1 MQTEDREQPA
11 AASRRVG
18 CDERDRQERAGFR
31 ALGRLWSR
39 REPGASDN
47 LRLWLQHSEGE
58 TEETSLGWQQQVQFK
73 TFLFL
78 SFILN
83 AAKKMRDP
91 SLILVFKAHWSYGMR
106 KGAGRRRQE
115 EPWPGLGGGQLA

>member
-1 MQTEDREQPA
+1 MKTEDRQQLA

-39 REPGASDN
+39 REPEASDN

-58 TEETSLGWQQQVQFK
+58 TEEMSLGWQQQVQFN

-83 AAKKMRDP
+83 AAKT
-91 SLILVFKAHWSYGMR
+91 A
-106 KGAGRRRQE
+106 
-115 EPWPGLGGGQLA
+115 